1 MREIV
6 AFRRLF
12 FSLFKVP
19 CASPQVGPLD
29 RSTPLFEHKIGYNSL
44 VWEIKPPFLYLVGVI
59 EVGEFNCA
67 TEICAMARK
76 IRKFSI
82 FSPKNLKNCITAYT
96 RPPFKIRARCLHQT
110 GGFRGR
116 RIELQ
121 IYPWLTLVA
130 MVTNHCYLNTK
141 LALTRLIQ
149 EICPQ
154 FLHQTGG
161 FQGSPFPVA
170 HTSCRLIDRVIAYLL
185 SKFLLPW

>member
-130 MVTNHCYLNTK
+130 MVTNHCYLKTK
-141 LALTRLIQ
+141 SAIWEIRPGGYRGRLISSWNKTFLGWCVNVQ
-149 EICPQ
+149 LNSMFLIGENLQ
-154 FLHQTGG
+154 F
-161 FQGSPFPVA
+161 
-170 HTSCRLIDRVIAYLL
+170 
-185 SKFLLPW
+185 